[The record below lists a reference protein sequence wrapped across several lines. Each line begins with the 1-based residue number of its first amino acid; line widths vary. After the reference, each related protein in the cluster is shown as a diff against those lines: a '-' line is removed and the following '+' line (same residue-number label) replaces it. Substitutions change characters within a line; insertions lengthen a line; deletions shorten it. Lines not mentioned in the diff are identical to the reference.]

1 MTPQQKSYAEDI
13 QNMLID
19 CKRRLNAAADRGDI
33 REMGRLAYQYTSLSR
48 LLEAAS

>member
-19 CKRRLNAAADRGDI
+19 CKRRLNTAADRGDFP
-33 REMGRLAYQYTSLSR
+33 EMNRLSDQYASLSR

>member
-1 MTPQQKSYAEDI
+1 MTPQQSHAENI

-19 CKRRLNAAADRGDI
+19 TKRRLNAAADRGDF
-33 REMGRLAYQYTSLSR
+33 REMGRLSDQYASLSR